1 MLDLIRGLPERGY
14 RPIVAL
20 KASGDFG
27 GMLDEAGVPWF
38 PIHTHRW
45 IGRRRSPY
53 RQARRRVEDLLTAR
67 RVASLVRSQNVGIV
81 HTNTLS
87 SPVGAFI
94 ASRLRAAHVW
104 HMREAVDTAEGS
116 SFVYGHRASARLIRR
131 TSCVVACSQHLV
143 ERTARYADPRRLR
156 LLYDGVLDARE
167 AARPLPDRAPLSP
180 DRPLRLLLV
189 SKIGRRKAQHDAVA
203 ALGLLRARGLD
214 ARLTLIGD
222 GNAAYAARLRETAR
236 RHDFADALEM
246 PGYVD
251 PRPYYERCDLSLM
264 CGPREPLSRVAI
276 ESQAMCIPCV
286 AVRSGGLPEV
296 VEHGATGWLYEEGSP
311 ADLAD
316 KIEDAVRAPARVVRE
331 MSREGRRRAYERF
344 NTTRCHDEA
353 AALYCE
359 LGVEPTPWISGACL

>member
-14 RPIVAL
+14 RPLVAL
-20 KASGDFG
+20 KTPGDFG
-27 GMLDEAGVPWF
+27 AALDEAGVPWF

-53 RQARRRVEDLLTAR
+53 RQAQRRIEDLVTAR
-67 RVASLVRSQNVGIV
+67 RVARLVRSQNVGIV

-94 ASRLRAAHVW
+94 ASRLGAAHVW

-116 SFVYGHRASARLIRR
+116 GFVYGQRASARLIRR
-131 TSCVVACSQHLV
+131 TSCVVACSQHVV

-156 LLYDGVLDARE
+156 LLYDGVLDAEE
-167 AARPLPDRAPLSP
+167 AARPLSDRAPLSP
-180 DRPLRLLLV
+180 DRPVRLLLV
-189 SKIGRRKAQHDAVA
+189 SKIGRRKAQHDAVE
-203 ALGLLRARGLD
+203 ALGRLRARGLD

-222 GNAAYAARLRETAR
+222 GNETYASRLRESAR
-236 RHDFADALEM
+236 RLGFADALDF

-251 PRPYYERCDLSLM
+251 PWAYYQACDISLM

-276 ESQAMCIPCV
+276 ESQAAGIPCV

-296 VEHGATGWLYEEGSP
+296 VEHRATGWLYEEGSP
-311 ADLAD
+311 EDLAD
-316 KIEDAVRAPARVVRE
+316 KIEEAVRTPPCVVRE
-331 MSREGRRRAYERF
+331 MTREGRRRAYERF

-353 AALYCE
+353 AALYRE
-359 LGVEPTPWISGACL
+359 LGVAPRC